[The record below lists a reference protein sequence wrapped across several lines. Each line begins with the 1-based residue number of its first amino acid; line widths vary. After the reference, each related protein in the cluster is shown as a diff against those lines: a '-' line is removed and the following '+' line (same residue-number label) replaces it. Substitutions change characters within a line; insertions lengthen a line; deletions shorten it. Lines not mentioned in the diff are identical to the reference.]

1 MEKYILVPKVA
12 VFISTCICSG
22 SVQSFRSYNV
32 SPFLNA
38 SVLAFWLY
46 STARLSIFFKLFN
59 FEFWERNFVY
69 VFAKVLLTGKCM
81 DILQYTVWLYFLSF
95 SSGISFTFLGGLF
108 IWLVCLFVCEQW
120 IQFNTRSLW
129 FWVKEWQP
137 SYTVAVYVS
146 AVSVNT
152 SSLFKFEQVFYL
164 YLWNHLCIN
173 ILSSVIPIN
182 FWFFNIFCVCVVI
195 LRFYQ

>member
-12 VFISTCICSG
+12 VFLSTCTCSG
-22 SVQSFRSYNV
+22 SVQSFRSFNV

-69 VFAKVLLTGKCM
+69 VFVLLTGKCM
-81 DILQYTVWLYFLSF
+81 DILQYCLIVFSFFLIRYIFYLSRWSLYLTCFF
-95 SSGISFTFLGGLF
+95 
-108 IWLVCLFVCEQW
+108 VCLFVCEQW

-182 FWFFNIFCVCVVI
+182 FWFFNIFFVCVVI